1 MAGEIVTT
9 LARCIAAKHLAERER
24 DEARR
29 QVLELREQLEKLT
42 AAQTLKST
50 WEANP
55 SEN

>member
-42 AAQTLKST
+42 AAQALKST
-50 WEANP
+50 WQSEP